1 MAPCKYGCG
10 CPKCKGGSDQMFSSP
25 LYFGSK
31 LGKYTGTVN
40 KKTAIERQGYAVTTR
55 FANAIKDKQGLIDY
69 ITRRELLRG
78 PSGYY
83 TAQIEQLKKEIEEI
97 KAQQKMAMDRND
109 HVTQLITNNAGRMV
123 PASVFNIEAGT
134 QTPNTPVKPE
144 ATQTEEQGI
153 EGEAPQPTAAPEATP
168 TPAAPEAPET
178 EEAPEGSEAP
188 ETEGSEA
195 PETDGSETEE
205 DPEIR
210 DKRLGVYAILLNERR
225 PGQAKREILKQVM
238 EYDEQELDELIN
250 QYYPDQVEDLK
261 AVIPESA
268 LQRFEM
274 AFTGQR

>member
-1 MAPCKYGCG
+1 MAPCKYGCE
-10 CPKCKGGSDQMFSSP
+10 CPKCKGGSDQLFTSP
-25 LYFGSK
+25 LHIGSK

-40 KKTAIERQGYAVTTR
+40 KKTAIERQGYSVTTR

-97 KAQQKMAMDRND
+97 KAQQKMEMDRND
-109 HVTQLITNNAGRMV
+109 RVTQLITNNAGRMV

-168 TPAAPEAPET
+168 TP
-178 EEAPEGSEAP
+178 EGSESEEAP

-195 PETDGSETEE
+195 PETEGSETEE

-210 DKRLGVYAILLNERR
+210 DKRLGVFAILLSERR
-225 PGQAKREILKQVM
+225 PGQAKREILKRVM

-250 QYYPDQVEDLK
+250 QYYPDQVEELK

>member
-1 MAPCKYGCG
+1 
-10 CPKCKGGSDQMFSSP
+10 MFSSP
-25 LYFGSK
+25 VYFGSK

-83 TAQIEQLKKEIEEI
+83 TAQIEQLKNEIEEI
-97 KAQQKMAMDRND
+97 KAQQKMATDRNAR
-109 HVTQLITNNAGRMV
+109 VTQLITNNAGRMV
-123 PASVFNIEAGT
+123 PTSLFNIEAGT

-144 ATQTEEQGI
+144 ATQTGEQGI

-168 TPAAPEAPET
+168 TPEGSEAPEESEASSET
-178 EEAPEGSEAP
+178 EEAPEES
-188 ETEGSEA
+188 
-195 PETDGSETEE
+195 GSETEE

-225 PGQAKREILKQVM
+225 PGQSKRAILNQVM

-250 QYYPDQVEDLK
+250 QYYPAEVEDLK
-261 AVIPESA
+261 ATIPESA